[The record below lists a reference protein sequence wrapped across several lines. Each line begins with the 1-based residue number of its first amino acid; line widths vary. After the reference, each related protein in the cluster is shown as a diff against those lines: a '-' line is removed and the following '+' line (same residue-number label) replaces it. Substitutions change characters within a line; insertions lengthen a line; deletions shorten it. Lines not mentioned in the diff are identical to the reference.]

1 MWPDPTQEEAARF
14 LKNYYHSHHMAG
26 LVKHTAFDFLYLPH
40 FLAAEYVTFA
50 RYFLKNT
57 VIVELALPTILYGIA
72 KGSDMVQVK
81 GSVLWFQ
88 NHRAA
93 PHSFFNRS
101 HFYIHPFKLK
111 ASLDKH
117 ELRQFFCDVYLEMLM
132 SELEKRS
139 KR

>member
-1 MWPDPTQEEAARF
+1 
-14 LKNYYHSHHMAG
+14 MAG
-26 LVKHTAFDFLYLPH
+26 LVKHTAFDLLYLPH
-40 FLAAEYVTFA
+40 FLAAEYVTFS

-72 KGSDMVQVK
+72 KRSDMVQVK
-81 GSVLWFQ
+81 GSVLWYP

-101 HFYIHPFKLK
+101 HFYIHPFKFK
-111 ASLDKH
+111 ANLDQK
-117 ELRQFFCDVYLEMLM
+117 EPRQFFCGVYMEILI